1 MDNKRFTDETTQIKV
16 ITKGKKRLIVE
27 DEKEDYSDLQKT
39 REFKSVFIRNGNPI
53 VRHNPS
59 IRDGLDS
66 DKVDQRIK
74 DGLTNKCKDKNK
86 KSKHLFRTNFR
97 NAIDNRTVVC

>member
-39 REFKSVFIRNGNPI
+39 REFKSVLIAIR
-53 VRHNPS
+53 
-59 IRDGLDS
+59 L
-66 DKVDQRIK
+66 IK
-74 DGLTNKCKDKNK
+74 ELKM
-86 KSKHLFRTNFR
+86 
-97 NAIDNRTVVC
+97 A